1 MAKNK
6 KALLGGKLLFPT
18 DYLSAVEFQGKDVT
32 LEIAGVKREELKTQD
47 GGSETKPIL
56 TFTSTKKKLVLNVT
70 NASTIAEL
78 HGVEAESWVGKS
90 VTFYPTTTSCF
101 GDRVDCIRVRDKVP
115 AKSKAKV
122 DKADSATPDNLELV
136 ATQPNWSDPS

>member
-1 MAKNK
+1 MAIKMAKNK

-56 TFTSTKKKLVLNVT
+56 TFTSTKQKLVLNVT
-70 NASTIAEL
+70 NASTIAE
-78 HGVEAESWVGKS
+78 
-90 VTFYPTTTSCF
+90 
-101 GDRVDCIRVRDKVP
+101 
-115 AKSKAKV
+115 
-122 DKADSATPDNLELV
+122 
-136 ATQPNWSDPS
+136 